1 LVHLCGY
8 SAIHICVSLYYFR
21 KTIINTL
28 EELIRDP
35 ALWFNR
41 CSWFM
46 AYWIR
51 TPIGTLFQ
59 KAVKMT
65 FTIESVFV

>member
-1 LVHLCGY
+1 MVQSVLLVM
-8 SAIHICVSLYYFR
+8 
-21 KTIINTL
+21 
-28 EELIRDP
+28 P
-35 ALWFNR
+35 
-41 CSWFM
+41 
-46 AYWIR
+46 YWIR